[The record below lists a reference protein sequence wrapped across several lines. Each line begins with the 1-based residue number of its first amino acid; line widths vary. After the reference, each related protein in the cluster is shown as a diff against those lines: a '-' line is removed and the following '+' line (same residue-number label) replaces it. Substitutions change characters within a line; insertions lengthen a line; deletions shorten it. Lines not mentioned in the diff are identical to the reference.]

1 MVIKSIS
8 LPRSDQNKTW
18 VMVTEAFQM
27 PRLQL
32 HSEVLTLLKSL
43 KKSPSGKK
51 SEFCQRLLWLPH
63 YHQDIIKLIFFREW
77 NWFHHKVFLI
87 SLLFCWS
94 FIIWTKYWLWPHS
107 SVCLQ
112 LVSPAARTQC
122 SVGFSPDM
130 KSIILSRDA
139 FFHLNAWSCCQ
150 SISRV
155 QPSLLHLMLILP
167 LILVFCT
174 CFWSSYQMTLDP
186 E

>member
-1 MVIKSIS
+1 MVTKSIS
-8 LPRSDQNKTW
+8 LPRSDQSKTW

-32 HSEVLTLLKSL
+32 RSEVLTLLKSL

-51 SEFCQRLLWLPH
+51 SEFCQKTFRVTSLSPRH
-63 YHQDIIKLIFFREW
+63 NKINIFREW
-77 NWFHHKVFLI
+77 NWFHHKVF
-87 SLLFCWS
+87 STSFLFCWS

-112 LVSPAARTQC
+112 LVSPAAWTQC

-130 KSIILSRDA
+130 KSIILSWDA

-150 SISRV
+150 SISWV
-155 QPSLLHLMLILP
+155 QPCILHLMLILP

-174 CFWSSYQMTLDP
+174 CFWSSYRMTPDS